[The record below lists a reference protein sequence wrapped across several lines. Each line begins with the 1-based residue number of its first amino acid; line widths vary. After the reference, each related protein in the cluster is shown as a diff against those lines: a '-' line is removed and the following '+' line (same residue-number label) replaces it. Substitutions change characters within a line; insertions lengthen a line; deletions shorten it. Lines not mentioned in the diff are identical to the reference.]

1 MTNPLRAAAPACLLA
16 SMSAILAAAF
26 CLPLGRERLLATT
39 PYQRL
44 DGFVGAFE
52 APKVPAPSAKDE
64 PSARSETLG
73 LVTQA
78 VRQKFTPVQ
87 ANALLSRVES
97 LTKERPGQTNAGPRA
112 NRIKARKLA
121 ATAAAVATSST
132 TARPEAPSASPAP
145 AKDTI
150 ETVGDRYED
159 DAAKFPLDKSAAQGA
174 VSLRLCGLSRTGDRY
189 TLKVEVTNRG
199 GEDFFV
205 KDLSVRVAQED
216 LRSKS
221 YMRLFVEPGRTR
233 EGFVV
238 FDKPRAG
245 ADVHAALKE
254 DREKGRAVELPVPYP
269 F

>member
-16 SMSAILAAAF
+16 STSAILTAAF
-26 CLPLGRERLLATT
+26 CLPLGRERLLAAT

-44 DGFVGAFE
+44 DAFVGAFE
-52 APKVPAPSAKDE
+52 APKVPASSSKDE
-64 PSARSETLG
+64 TSARSETLG

-112 NRIKARKLA
+112 DRIKARKPA
-121 ATAAAVATSST
+121 AAAVATSST
-132 TARPEAPSASPAP
+132 TARPEAPSTPPASV
-145 AKDTI
+145 KDTI

-174 VSLRLCGLSRTGDRY
+174 VTLRLCGLSRTGDRY